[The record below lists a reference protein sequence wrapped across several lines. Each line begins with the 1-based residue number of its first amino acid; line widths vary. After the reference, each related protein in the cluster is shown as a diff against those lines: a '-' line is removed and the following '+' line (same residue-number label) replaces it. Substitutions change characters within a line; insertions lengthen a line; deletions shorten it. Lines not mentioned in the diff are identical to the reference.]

1 MGRHPLDGVS
11 MEITGTTRLVG
22 VFGWPVS
29 HTLSPKM
36 HNAAFAALGLDW
48 AYLPLPV
55 PPERVGDAVR
65 GLPALGFAGANV
77 TVPHKQAVLP
87 FMDELTPEA
96 QAIGA
101 VNTIVV
107 RGDSSLLGHS
117 TDGGGFLAD
126 LARLLPPLHP
136 DGTLQPPPWRT
147 DEVLRALV
155 LGAGGAARAIV
166 YTLVRAGATVIV
178 LNRTYARAQEL
189 CRSLSDALPEEQRD
203 SLEAG
208 SWDWIPHTARWA
220 DLVVNCTSLGLH
232 EGDEMPWGPGV
243 PLLPGQIVYDTIYN
257 RPTELLAYARG
268 RGATAVDG
276 LGMLVQQGALA
287 FEMWTGVPA
296 PVDVMAA
303 ALK

>member
-1 MGRHPLDGVS
+1 MS
-11 MEITGTTRLVG
+11 IEITGATRLVG

-36 HNAAFAALGLDW
+36 HNAAFGALGLDW

-55 PPERVGDAVR
+55 PPARVGDAVR

-96 QAIGA
+96 RAIGA

-107 RGDSSLLGHS
+107 RRDGSLLGHS

-126 LARLLPPLHP
+126 LARLLPPPHP
-136 DGTLQPPPWRT
+136 DGTLRPRPWRS
-147 DEVLRALV
+147 DAILRALV
-155 LGAGGAARAIV
+155 LGAGGAARAIA
-166 YTLVRAGATVIV
+166 YALVRAGATVTV
-178 LNRTYARAQEL
+178 LNRTYTRAQEL
-189 CRSLSDALPEEQRD
+189 CRSLSDALPDEEQRD

-208 SWDWIPHTARWA
+208 SWDWIPHMARRA
-220 DLVVNCTSLGLH
+220 DLIVNCTSLGLH
-232 EGDEMPWGPGV
+232 EGDAMPWDPAV

-257 RPTELLAYARG
+257 RPTELLAHARAC
-268 RGATAVDG
+268 GATAVDG

-303 ALK
+303 ALRS

>member
-1 MGRHPLDGVS
+1 
-11 MEITGTTRLVG
+11 MEITGATRLVG

-55 PPERVGDAVR
+55 PPERVGDAVH

-87 FMDELTPEA
+87 FMDELTPDA
-96 QAIGA
+96 RAIAA

-107 RGDSSLLGHS
+107 RGDGSLLGHS

-126 LARLLPPLHP
+126 LARLLPPP
-136 DGTLQPPPWRT
+136 RSDGTLRPQPWCSGET
-147 DEVLRALV
+147 LHALV
-155 LGAGGAARAIV
+155 LGAGGAARAIA
-166 YTLVRAGATVIV
+166 YALVRSGAAVLV
-178 LNRTYARAQEL
+178 LNRTLARAQEL
-189 CRSLSDALPEEQRD
+189 CHGLAEALPDAQRGA
-203 SLEAG
+203 LEPG
-208 SWDWIPHTARWA
+208 GWERIPHAAGWA
-220 DLVVNCTSLGLH
+220 DLIVNCTSLGLH
-232 EGDEMPWGPGV
+232 EGDAMPWDPAA

-257 RPTELLAYARG
+257 RPTELLAYARAC
-268 RGATAVDG
+268 GATAVAG

-287 FEMWTGVPA
+287 FEMWTGLPA

-303 ALK
+303 ALRT